1 MKILAHILVVLILSF
16 SFLRCTNDKKKNDQK
31 NITELDSQTV
41 KNSCKRILMN
51 DVLFKCIDGYINDHP
66 IMSPTQDWMYYSL
79 LFFKENDK
87 EFFTIWF
94 FVVFPDIVIS
104 DQLDTAMYYYDMD
117 IIQDRKVVFVTKK
130 DKGNSIF
137 KSTEDSRRF
146 ADYERNNRV
155 SPSIYDGDW
164 YFQTYEIIQNETNG
178 YKLIKMDSANIFFK
192 PTADGLT
199 KVPVVSPPKTN
210 IVIEKL

>member
-1 MKILAHILVVLILSF
+1 MRKFAYILAVVILSF
-16 SFLRCTNDKKKNDQK
+16 SFLRCTNEKKKNDQK
-31 NITELDSQTV
+31 NITELDSQIV

-51 DVLFKCIDGYINDHP
+51 DVLFKCIDGYINDHS
-66 IMSPTQDWMYYSL
+66 IMSPAQDWMYYSL

-87 EFFTIWF
+87 EYFTIWF

-130 DKGNSIF
+130 DMSSSIF
-137 KSTEDSRRF
+137 KSTEDSRSF
-146 ADYERNNRV
+146 ADHERNNRV

-178 YKLIKMDSANIFFK
+178 YKLTKMDSANIFFK
-192 PTADGLT
+192 PSAEGLT
-199 KVPVVSPPKTN
+199 KVPVVSSSKKK
-210 IVIEKL
+210 VVY